1 MTGGHVGEEDEEEL
15 AQELDVFV
23 PVRMFYGRADRRER
37 DRDRWM
43 AGQVDRRRAHGG
55 RPGPRARGLGRA
67 DIVAAA
73 VAIADAEG
81 TGAVSIRRIARDL
94 RVGPM
99 SLYWHVAS
107 TEELHRLMLEEVQ
120 AEIVAPEPSGDWRA
134 DLRTY
139 ARNCR
144 TALLRHPWA
153 IDFLGS
159 GPPSGPQDARNAE
172 RLIAALDGL
181 GLDLATTMWAVLA
194 VGTFVTGA
202 ALSEIQEARWERAA
216 DELTAGL
223 SEAELAGHM
232 DEFARRIRESGRY
245 PHLTRIV
252 DAGFDPD
259 APETRED
266 RFEFGLG
273 CMLDG
278 IAARISAVGNS
289 SAAGEQ
295 AASKQ
300 RAAAEPGQPKAP

>member
-1 MTGGHVGEEDEEEL
+1 VGEEGAE
-15 AQELDVFV
+15 QNVFV
-23 PVRMFYGRADRRER
+23 PPWVFYGLADRR
-37 DRDRWM
+37 DRDRDRRM

-55 RPGPRARGLGRA
+55 RPAPRARGLSRA

-81 TGAVSIRRIARDL
+81 TDAVSIRRIARDL

-120 AEIVAPEPSGDWRA
+120 AEIEAPEPSGDWRA

-139 ARNCR
+139 ARDCR

-159 GPPSGPQDARNAE
+159 GPPSGPHNARNAE
-172 RLIAALDGL
+172 RLIAALDGV

-202 ALSEIQEARWERAA
+202 ALSDIQEARWQRAA
-216 DELTAGL
+216 DELAAGL
-223 SEAELAGHM
+223 SEAEIAGHM
-232 DEFARRIRESGRY
+232 DEFSRRLRESGRY

-252 DAGFDPD
+252 DADFDPD
-259 APETRED
+259 APETRDD

-278 IAARISAVGNS
+278 IAARIIRAAGHS
-289 SAAGEQ
+289 SAADEQTGGEQ
-295 AASKQ
+295 PPGEQTAGKQ
-300 RAAAEPGQPKAP
+300 RAAAEPGQA

>member
-1 MTGGHVGEEDEEEL
+1 VGEEDAEEN
-15 AQELDVFV
+15 VFV
-23 PVRMFYGRADRRER
+23 PLRMFYGLADRRER

-55 RPGPRARGLGRA
+55 RPAHRARGLSQA

-73 VAIADAEG
+73 VAIADTEG

-94 RVGPM
+94 RAGPM

-107 TEELHRLMLEEVQ
+107 TDELHQLMLEEVQ
-120 AEIVAPEPSGDWRA
+120 SEIEAPEPSGDWRA

-139 ARNCR
+139 ARNSR
-144 TALLRHPWA
+144 AALLRHPWA

-159 GPPSGPQDARNAE
+159 GPPSGPYNARNVE
-172 RLIAALDGL
+172 RLIAAFDGL
-181 GLDLATTMWAVLA
+181 GLDLATTMWALLA

-202 ALSEIQEARWERAA
+202 ALSDIQEGRWEQAEA
-216 DELTAGL
+216 ELTAGL
-223 SEAELAGHM
+223 SEAEIAGHM
-232 DEFARRIRESGRY
+232 AEFDRRLRESGEY

-259 APETRED
+259 APQTRDD

-278 IAARISAVGNS
+278 IAARVSAAGHPG
-289 SAAGEQ
+289 AAGEQ
-295 AASKQ
+295 AGGGQPPAAQAAGQQ
-300 RAAAEPGQPKAP
+300 RAAAEPGPALAP

>member
-1 MTGGHVGEEDEEEL
+1 VGEEGADEN
-15 AQELDVFV
+15 VFV
-23 PVRMFYGRADRRER
+23 PLRMFYGLADRRER

-43 AGQVDRRRAHGG
+43 AGQVDRRRTHGG
-55 RPGPRARGLGRA
+55 RPAHRARGLSQA

-73 VAIADAEG
+73 VAIADTEG

-107 TEELHRLMLEEVQ
+107 TDELHQLMLDEVQ
-120 AEIVAPEPSGDWRA
+120 SEIEAPEPSGDWQA

-139 ARNCR
+139 ARNSR
-144 TALLRHPWA
+144 AALLRHPWA

-159 GPPSGPQDARNAE
+159 GPPSGPYNARNAE
-172 RLIAALDGL
+172 RLIAAFDGL
-181 GLDLATTMWAVLA
+181 GLDLATTMWALLA

-202 ALSEIQEARWERAA
+202 ALSDIQEGRWERAEA
-216 DELTAGL
+216 DLTAGL
-223 SEAELAGHM
+223 GEAEIAGHM
-232 DEFARRIRESGRY
+232 AEFDRRIRESGRY

-259 APETRED
+259 APETRDD

-278 IAARISAVGNS
+278 IAARISAASHPG
-289 SAAGEQ
+289 AAGEPAAGKQ
-295 AASKQ
+295 AAAER
-300 RAAAEPGQPKAP
+300 RAAAEPGPA